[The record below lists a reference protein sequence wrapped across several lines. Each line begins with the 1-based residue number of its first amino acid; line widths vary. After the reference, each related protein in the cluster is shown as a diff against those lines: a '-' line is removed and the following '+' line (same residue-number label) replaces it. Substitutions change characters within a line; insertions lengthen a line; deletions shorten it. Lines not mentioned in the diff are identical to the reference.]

1 MVNKLNKKNGFWW
14 KKYVQTPIIDYVK
27 EATAQYSTTDG
38 KNIII
43 KLGWEYVSPDEANK
57 LRNSTSNIIFRDVF
71 IEQLKKL
78 NPLLI
83 DDHQDVNELIKAIEN
98 VPANINGNQQAW
110 EYLKGLRTVFV
121 QNEKRFRNVKLIDE
135 ITLDN
140 NKYQITDEFTY
151 ENGKNKIRADLVFLI
166 NGIPILLIETKAP
179 IKQNAMNEALEQINR
194 YHTECPKLMSVLQL
208 YALTNYSQYYYSAT

>member
-1 MVNKLNKKNGFWW
+1 M
-14 KKYVQTPIIDYVK
+14 
-27 EATAQYSTTDG
+27 
-38 KNIII
+38 
-43 KLGWEYVSPDEANK
+43 SPDEANK
-57 LRNSTSNIIFRDVF
+57 LRNSTSNIIFRNVF

-121 QNEKRFRNVKLIDE
+121 QNEKRSRNVKLIDE

>member
-1 MVNKLNKKNGFWW
+1 
-14 KKYVQTPIIDYVK
+14 
-27 EATAQYSTTDG
+27 
-38 KNIII
+38 
-43 KLGWEYVSPDEANK
+43 
-57 LRNSTSNIIFRDVF
+57 
-71 IEQLKKL
+71 
-78 NPLLI
+78 
-83 DDHQDVNELIKAIEN
+83 
-98 VPANINGNQQAW
+98 
-110 EYLKGLRTVFV
+110 
-121 QNEKRFRNVKLIDE
+121 VKLIDE